1 MPCRNKQETRER
13 IEERYY
19 MKRTKKKEFPEQ
31 EQLKREL
38 RRERYK
44 SRYTAVLSST
54 VSTLMVAAAF
64 AVLVATLWMPVLQ
77 IYGNSMAP
85 TLEEGQIVVS
95 VKNGKFEQGDLV
107 AFYIGN
113 KLLVK
118 RMIAGPMDIV
128 SIDSEGTVFVNGKE
142 LDEPYVTEKALGEC
156 DLAFPYQIPDS
167 RYFLMGD
174 HRATSVDSRSSVVG
188 CVAQE
193 QIVGKILF
201 SVWPMNTFGAI
212 E

>member
-1 MPCRNKQETRER
+1 MRRKQ
-13 IEERYY
+13 
-19 MKRTKKKEFPEQ
+19 KKQLPEL
-31 EQLKREL
+31 EQLKKEL

-44 SRYTAVLSST
+44 NRYAAVLTST
-54 VSTLMVAAAF
+54 INTLVVAAAF

-77 IYGNSMAP
+77 IYGSSMAP

-95 VKNGKFEQGDLV
+95 VKNSKFEQGDLV

-118 RMIAGPMDIV
+118 RMIAGPMDVV
-128 SIDSEGTVFVNGKE
+128 SIDSQGTVFVNGKE
-142 LDEPYVTEKALGEC
+142 LDEPYVTEKVLGEC
-156 DLAFPYQIPDS
+156 DLVFPYQIPES

-201 SVWPMNTFGAI
+201 SVWPFSEFGAI

>member
-1 MPCRNKQETRER
+1 MKQ
-13 IEERYY
+13 
-19 MKRTKKKEFPEQ
+19 KKKKQRPEL
-31 EQLKREL
+31 EQLKKEL

-44 SRYTAVLSST
+44 SRYAAALGST
-54 VSTLMVAAAF
+54 VNTLVVAAAL

-77 IYGNSMAP
+77 IYGNSMTP
-85 TLEEGQIVVS
+85 TLQEGQIVVS
-95 VKNGKFEQGDLV
+95 VKNGKIEHGDLV

-118 RMIAGPMDIV
+118 RMIAGPVDMVIV
-128 SIDSEGTVFVNGKE
+128 DEDGTVFVNGKALE
-142 LDEPYVTEKALGEC
+142 EPYIKDKALGEC
-156 DLAFPYQIPDS
+156 DLTFPYQVPDS

-174 HRATSVDSRSSVVG
+174 HRTTSVASRSSVVG

-201 SVWPMNTFGAI
+201 SVWPLDTFGKI
-212 E
+212 D

>member
-1 MPCRNKQETRER
+1 MKQ
-13 IEERYY
+13 
-19 MKRTKKKEFPEQ
+19 KKKKQRPEL
-31 EQLKREL
+31 EQLKKEL

-44 SRYTAVLSST
+44 SRYAAALGST
-54 VSTLMVAAAF
+54 VNTLVVAAAL

-77 IYGNSMAP
+77 IYGNSMTP
-85 TLEEGQIVVS
+85 TLQEGQIVVS
-95 VKNGKFEQGDLV
+95 VKNGKIEHGDLV

-118 RMIAGPMDIV
+118 RMIAGPMDMVIV
-128 SIDSEGTVFVNGKE
+128 DEDGTVFVNGKALE
-142 LDEPYVTEKALGEC
+142 EPYITDKALGEC
-156 DLAFPYQIPDS
+156 DLTFPYQVPDS

-174 HRATSVDSRSSVVG
+174 HRTTSVDSRSSVVG

-201 SVWPMNTFGAI
+201 SVWPLDTFGKI
-212 E
+212 D

>member
-1 MPCRNKQETRER
+1 MKQ
-13 IEERYY
+13 
-19 MKRTKKKEFPEQ
+19 KKKKQRPEL
-31 EQLKREL
+31 EQLKKEL

-44 SRYTAVLSST
+44 SRYAAALGST
-54 VSTLMVAAAF
+54 VNTLVVAAAL

-77 IYGNSMAP
+77 IYGNSMTP
-85 TLEEGQIVVS
+85 TLQEGQIVVS
-95 VKNGKFEQGDLV
+95 VKNGKIEHGDLV

-118 RMIAGPMDIV
+118 RMIAGPMDMVIV
-128 SIDSEGTVFVNGKE
+128 DEDGTVFVNGKALE
-142 LDEPYVTEKALGEC
+142 EPYIEDKALGEC
-156 DLAFPYQIPDS
+156 DLTFPYQVPDS

-174 HRATSVDSRSSVVG
+174 HRTTSVDSRSSVVG

-201 SVWPMNTFGAI
+201 SVWPLDTFGKI
-212 E
+212 D